1 MRLERYSVA
10 RVLRLAAVL
19 APIVFAGCAS
29 QFRPVDLGSLQGV
42 REERFPSIG
51 QWVSADGTLSN
62 VIPPG
67 ASMQDVL
74 SARDGIGVA
83 AAVDREFTARDLVAE
98 VKMGFT
104 STGAASFIFRVQTKG
119 EIVQSCYSVVLGAQ
133 GLILWRLR
141 DGEWWL
147 LYRHVIAEMPE
158 EPRVVRAEARGENIE
173 VFLDGKRVFEVKDAG
188 LLLPG
193 HVGLSAREGPC
204 QFYWLKVKKLEK
216 DTDK

>member
-1 MRLERYSVA
+1 
-10 RVLRLAAVL
+10 VLTVL
-19 APIVFAGCAS
+19 AGCAS
-29 QFRPVDLGSLQGV
+29 QFRPVDLDSLQGV
-42 REERFPSIG
+42 REGRFPSIG
-51 QWVSADGTLSN
+51 LWVSADGVLSN

-67 ASMQDVL
+67 ATMRDLL

-98 VKMGFT
+98 AKMGFS
-104 STGAASFIFRVQTKG
+104 STGASSILLRVQAKG

-133 GLILWRLR
+133 GLFLWRLR

-158 EPRVVRAEARGENIE
+158 EPRVVRVEARGENIE
-173 VFLDGKRVFEVKDAG
+173 VFLDGKHLFEVKDAG

-193 HVGLSAREGPC
+193 HVGLCAREGPC
-204 QFYWLKVKKLEK
+204 QFYWLKVKKLEG
-216 DTDK
+216 DSDK